1 MSRHRT
7 GAALSR
13 GRAILVLPLVSCSF
27 IQSKLPPSVGG
38 LGGGSSSGDVIDTSL
53 TDAKTEVAFLDGF
66 GAPASGRRAA
76 SAEWLPR
83 QPDGSM
89 RLRPG
94 LWEYAAQSY

>member
-1 MSRHRT
+1 MPQSRT
-7 GAALSR
+7 CAAWSR
-13 GRAILVLPLVSCSF
+13 GRAILVLPLVSCSL
-27 IQSKLPPSVGG
+27 IQSKLPPSIGG
-38 LGGGSSSGDVIDTSL
+38 TGGGSSGDVIDTSL
-53 TDAKTEVAFLDGF
+53 PDAKTEVALLDGF
-66 GAPASGRRAA
+66 GAPAPGRRAA

>member
-1 MSRHRT
+1 MSGHRPL
-7 GAALSR
+7 AFLA
-13 GRAILVLPLVSCSF
+13 LPLVSCSL

-38 LGGGSSSGDVIDTSL
+38 VGGVGSGSGDVIDTAL
-53 TDAKTEVAFLDGF
+53 PDAKTEVAFLDGF
-66 GAPASGRRAA
+66 GAAPGRRAA